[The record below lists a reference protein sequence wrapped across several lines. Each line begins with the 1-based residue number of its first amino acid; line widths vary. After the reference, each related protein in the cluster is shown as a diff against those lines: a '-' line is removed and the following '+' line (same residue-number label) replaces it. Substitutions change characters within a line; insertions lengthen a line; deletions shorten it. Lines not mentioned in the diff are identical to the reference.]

1 MIAASMRCFE
11 PRRWLA
17 LVLGLL
23 LTCPAAA
30 HKSSDAYLQL
40 EPAAHGIALRWDIAL
55 RDLDAALD
63 LDADADGKLTW
74 GEIRRAWP
82 RIEAHA
88 LERLHIAGCPLVPG
102 TRALERRADGAYA
115 VLKLGSNCALPAHP
129 VIDYALLREID
140 PTHRGLLKIE
150 RPGQAVEL
158 MVLDPARAA
167 ATGSPQ
173 AAAEAP
179 KATPSFLHEGVLHI
193 LTGYD
198 HVLFLL
204 CLMLPA
210 VMRRTPHGWQP
221 VESLKQA
228 LLPILGIVTSFTLA
242 HSITLGLAASKL
254 VSLPSSFIEPAI
266 ALTIIVAAIDNLHP
280 LFHGRRGVMT
290 FFFGLVH
297 GFGFAGALA
306 ELDLP
311 AAAFAWALLRFNLGI
326 ELGQLAIVALA
337 IWLLYALRR
346 GQAYARLAIGGGSL
360 AAIVFGAMW
369 FVERTTGLWLLR
381 L

>member
-11 PRRWLA
+11 RRRWLA
-17 LVLGLL
+17 LAIGLL
-23 LTCPAAA
+23 LACPAAA

-40 EPAAHGIALRWDIAL
+40 KPAAHGIALRWDIAL

-63 LDADADGKLTW
+63 LDADADGKLTF
-74 GEIRRAWP
+74 GEIKAAWP

-88 LERLHIAGCPLVPG
+88 LERLHIAGCPLVPD
-102 TRALERRADGAYA
+102 THALEQRADGAYA
-115 VLKLGSNCALPAHP
+115 VLNLSSTCALPAHP
-129 VIDYALLREID
+129 VIDYSLLRDID

-150 RPGQAVEL
+150 RPGQDVEL
-158 MVLDPARAA
+158 VVLDPAQASA
-167 ATGSPQ
+167 QTSPQ
-173 AAAEAP
+173 TAAEAP

-228 LLPILGIVTSFTLA
+228 LLPILGIVTSFTIA

-254 VSLPSSFIEPAI
+254 VSLPSSFVEPAI
-266 ALTIIVAAIDNLHP
+266 ALTIIVAAVDNLHP
-280 LFHGRRGVMT
+280 LFRGRRGVMT

-311 AAAFAWALLRFNLGI
+311 AASFAWALFQFNLGI
-326 ELGQLAIVALA
+326 ELGQLVIVALA
-337 IWLLYALRR
+337 ISVLYTLRR
-346 GQAYARLAIGGGSL
+346 IDAYPRFAIGGGSL
-360 AAIVFGAMW
+360 LAIVLGAAW
-369 FVERTTGLWLLR
+369 FIERTTGLWLVR